1 MAIAPVNKFISL
13 AVPVAPG
20 EQKLYEVPTGAS
32 SLLLYA
38 QVSNVGINTYP
49 TVTLIQRRESRST
62 NNKRDIRIIKDIEIP
77 PNDAAIL
84 IDGRLV
90 LEKTAT
96 TIDRLFI
103 KGNQTGITTITNVI
117 YDEPSGIATVTTM
130 DPHGLSSG
138 DGVTLAGIAFTCSS
152 NAGLTTSI
160 FPDPQ
165 QSYIVDL
172 VGFTTE
178 FSAVVGSSKNYK
190 HFYNPAIHF
199 FVRARENAISVVGG
213 STFSV
218 TNVIYDGKSGITT
231 FTKAS
236 HGLSAP
242 TAVTA
247 GAGTTYSPTVGIL
260 TVTANNHGFSNGDLV
275 KLEDGAITFSCDLDN
290 RATTHPYP
298 RYGDPASKKYL
309 PISNVTTNT
318 FRLDV
323 GTSSNTSQHYFEA
336 GAAGGVKKANSIV
349 GIATTSIVFTC
360 TQDNNS
366 TEHAY
371 PRTTDYAHNRNL
383 GVDSVTTD
391 TFAVY
396 VGVSSSGGLVAPLQ
410 MEFIASILE
419 NSTT

>member
-218 TNVIYDGKSGITT
+218 TNVIYDGKSGMTT

-236 HGLSAP
+236 HGLSL
-242 TAVTA
+242 
-247 GAGTTYSPTVGIL
+247 SLI
-260 TVTANNHGFSNGDLV
+260 H
-275 KLEDGAITFSCDLDN
+275 I
-290 RATTHPYP
+290 
-298 RYGDPASKKYL
+298 
-309 PISNVTTNT
+309 
-318 FRLDV
+318 
-323 GTSSNTSQHYFEA
+323 
-336 GAAGGVKKANSIV
+336 
-349 GIATTSIVFTC
+349 
-360 TQDNNS
+360 
-366 TEHAY
+366 
-371 PRTTDYAHNRNL
+371 
-383 GVDSVTTD
+383 
-391 TFAVY
+391 
-396 VGVSSSGGLVAPLQ
+396 
-410 MEFIASILE
+410 
-419 NSTT
+419 